1 MLSSLMWYGERYST
15 PIRSDIA
22 NLSESAFAC
31 NTWATT
37 ITLEEEEE
45 EEEKRTHRCYGQAKL
60 SDSIIGRIR
69 MTY

>member
-31 NTWATT
+31 NAWATT

-45 EEEKRTHRCYGQAKL
+45 EEEE
-60 SDSIIGRIR
+60 RIAA
-69 MTY
+69 MGKQNSAIASSAASE